1 MILVTGNGALAQE
14 LIKYSSLPQVG
25 MPIMSLSRREMDIT
39 NEEQVS
45 NTIKKYMMMPDFPK
59 YIIHTAALTKPM
71 SVNDKNPI
79 MSIDTNIVGTAN
91 IAKICYKYDI
101 KFIYISTDFVYD
113 SRTNDVI
120 NEQGGLKPINNYG
133 WSKLGGEC
141 VSHILPNSLT
151 LRCSLCDIP
160 FRHKAAFDNVYRT
173 PITHKDAAKLILKV
187 KEKTGIINIGGDI
200 QTVYD
205 FVIKHQSINPTT
217 YKGNS
222 SQVTSIK
229 LDTTKL
235 TQLNEKTIK

>member
-187 KEKTGIINIGGDI
+187 KDQTGIINIGGNI

-235 TQLNEKTIK
+235 IQLNKK

>member
-45 NTIKKYMMMPDFPK
+45 NTLKKYMMMPDFPK

-187 KEKTGIINIGGDI
+187 KDQTGIINIGGDI

>member
-71 SVNDKNPI
+71 DINDKNPI

-187 KEKTGIINIGGDI
+187 KDQTGIVNIGGDI

>member
-59 YIIHTAALTKPM
+59 YIIHTSALTKPM

-187 KEKTGIINIGGDI
+187 KDQTGIINIGGDI

>member
-1 MILVTGNGALAQE
+1 MILVTGNGALAKE
-14 LIKYSSLPQVG
+14 LVKYSSLPWVG
-25 MPIMSLSRREMDIT
+25 MPIISLSRREMDIT

-45 NTIKKYMMMPDFPK
+45 DTIKKYMMMPDFPK

-91 IAKICYKYDI
+91 IAKMCYKYDI

-113 SRTNDVI
+113 SRIEEEVSEND
-120 NEQGGLKPINNYG
+120 GLKPINNYG

-141 VSHILPNSLT
+141 VSHIIPNSLT

-160 FRHKAAFDNVYRT
+160 FRHKSAFNNIYRT
-173 PITHKDAAKLILKV
+173 SITHKDAAKEIIHMKD
-187 KEKTGIINIGGDI
+187 ETGIINIGGDVK
-200 QTVYD
+200 TVYD
-205 FVIKHQSINPTT
+205 FVKEYQDINPTT

-235 TQLNEKTIK
+235 NNINEFE